1 VDAVVDYRWV
11 CLYTRFHAQYFRS
24 RFRDQ
29 TGVGAMDSGMSTN
42 YHCNGACNNHR
53 PTGEAAMSVAD
64 WWMLLAIWAA
74 LMIFALAFFR
84 GAKRD
89 DDES

>member
-1 VDAVVDYRWV
+1 
-11 CLYTRFHAQYFRS
+11 
-24 RFRDQ
+24 
-29 TGVGAMDSGMSTN
+29 MS
-42 YHCNGACNNHR
+42 A
-53 PTGEAAMSVAD
+53 AD